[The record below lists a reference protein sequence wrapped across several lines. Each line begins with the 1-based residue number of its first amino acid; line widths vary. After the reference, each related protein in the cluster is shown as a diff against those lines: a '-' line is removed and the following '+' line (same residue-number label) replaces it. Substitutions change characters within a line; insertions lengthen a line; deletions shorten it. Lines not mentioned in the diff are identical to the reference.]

1 MRCIWKKGISVLFRQ
16 REKEID
22 NMKKIASVL
31 LVMVMA
37 ASMAACS
44 DSKKVE
50 STKSSGGETTTAV
63 TEGTDD
69 TTADNSEQAQG
80 TVEVS
85 MDISDNFVFKYKET
99 EIRLG
104 DKPDAVLSALGD
116 AKNALDVP
124 SCAHDGTDHVYTY
137 DNIVLTVYSPADGSG
152 DYISDVRVISDLVAT
167 PEGVEI
173 GMEITR
179 AREIYGEADKATDK
193 QWFYKRG
200 TSEMII
206 TYENNKIVEIEYMI
220 P

>member
-1 MRCIWKKGISVLFRQ
+1 
-16 REKEID
+16 
-22 NMKKIASVL
+22 MKKIASVI

-50 STKSSGGETTTAV
+50 STTSTGGAETTAAVTDGEAGTTDGETVEA
-63 TEGTDD
+63 
-69 TTADNSEQAQG
+69 NG

-85 MDISDNFVFKYKET
+85 MDITDNFVFKYKET

-104 DKPDAVLSALGD
+104 DKPDAVIAALGD
-116 AKNALDVP
+116 AKNTLDVP

-137 DNIVLTVYSPADGSG
+137 DNIVVTVYSPADGSG

-167 PEGVEI
+167 PEGLEI
-173 GMEITR
+173 GMDITR
-179 AREIYGEADKATDK
+179 SRELYGEADKATDK

-200 TSEMII
+200 TSEMIV
-206 TYENNKIVEIEYMI
+206 TFQNDKVVEIEYMI

>member
-1 MRCIWKKGISVLFRQ
+1 MHLKERDFCPLRVKK
-16 REKEID
+16 KEIEE
-22 NMKKIASVL
+22 MKKIASVV

-37 ASMAACS
+37 AAMAACS

-50 STKSSGGETTTAV
+50 STKSTGGETTTTAS
-63 TEGTDD
+63 TDGEAGPTD
-69 TTADNSEQAQG
+69 AESDQAEG

-104 DKPDAVLSALGD
+104 DKPDAVMAALGD
-116 AKNALDVP
+116 AKNTLDVP

-137 DNIVLTVYSPADGSG
+137 DNIVVTVYSPADGSG

-167 PEGVEI
+167 PEGLEI
-173 GMEITR
+173 GMDIMR
-179 AREIYGEADKATDK
+179 AREIYGEADKTTDK

-200 TSEMII
+200 TSEMIV
-206 TYENNKIVEIEYMI
+206 TVQNDKVVEIEYMI